1 MFYRE
6 WISSF
11 RGQRDHRAIQLN
23 ILEKMIYALHL
34 LEQLVAHDL
43 KFVFKGGTSLVLLL
57 NEENRFSVD
66 LDIICTVDRQKLE
79 KTLNK
84 IVKDS
89 KFKSVILDERRSYKP
104 GIPKAHY
111 SFVFESVIDTL
122 APGKLLLD
130 ILIKDHSY
138 PELISVPI
146 ATKWIKANTAEEVKV
161 PSIDSITGDKLTA
174 FAPNTIGIPYYKG
187 SDSFAMEICKQL
199 YDLSKLFP
207 HI

>member
-1 MFYRE
+1 M
-6 WISSF
+6 
-11 RGQRDHRAIQLN
+11 
-23 ILEKMIYALHL
+23 
-34 LEQLVAHDL
+34 
-43 KFVFKGGTSLVLLL
+43 
-57 NEENRFSVD
+57 D

-122 APGKLLLD
+122 APGKLLPD

-207 HI
+207 HIGDLTLLTVVTRKLPGKKYDLEEPGLIQSLSSRTRLRLVI